1 MRSIETDPVP
11 CASPAP
17 NRNQLRTSDR
27 RRAHPTLADFSTLEL
42 TDSPTD
48 RLTDLAV
55 SVAMRSLDEET
66 IPTPRAGR
74 ITALR
79 PTKRDPDRI
88 AVDLDGSFAFALPAT
103 LVADQRLEVGDALD
117 GERVSALLAADR
129 ASRAT
134 EAALVFLGYR
144 PRSEKEV
151 RDRLRRGGYDQ
162 AAIDHAIS
170 RLHEWRYLDDAD
182 FARRWVEN
190 RTAHRPRG
198 KRLLQQELRHKGIDT
213 GTAREAID
221 DAELD
226 ETSAAEDLARRRLPA
241 YAGDDPAAIRRRLGA
256 YLARRGY
263 SYDVIRIALDR
274 ALGEADEGDGVM
286 GS

>member
-1 MRSIETDPVP
+1 MPSPDETPP
-11 CASPAP
+11 
-17 NRNQLRTSDR
+17 Q
-27 RRAHPTLADFSTLEL
+27 
-42 TDSPTD
+42 
-48 RLTDLAV
+48 
-55 SVAMRSLDEET
+55 SV
-66 IPTPRAGR
+66 RAGR
-74 ITALR
+74 VTALR

-103 LVADQRLEVGDALD
+103 LVADERIDVGEMLD
-117 GERVSALLAADR
+117 GDRVSSLLAADE

-151 RDRLRRGGYDQ
+151 RDRLRRGGYEQD
-162 AAIDHAIS
+162 AIEHAIA

-190 RTAHRPRG
+190 RTMHRPRG
-198 KRLLQQELRHKGIDT
+198 RRLLQQELRHKGID
-213 GTAREAID
+213 GEIARDAID

-226 ETSAAEDLARRRLPA
+226 ETGAAEALARRRLPS
-241 YAGDDPAAIRRRLGA
+241 YAGDEPAAIRRRLGA

-263 SYDVIRIALDR
+263 GYDVIRVALDR
-274 ALGEADEGDGVM
+274 ALGEADDDEGDGVI
-286 GS
+286 G

>member
-1 MRSIETDPVP
+1 MRSSDET
-11 CASPAP
+11 SPQP
-17 NRNQLRTSDR
+17 L
-27 RRAHPTLADFSTLEL
+27 
-42 TDSPTD
+42 
-48 RLTDLAV
+48 
-55 SVAMRSLDEET
+55 
-66 IPTPRAGR
+66 RAGQV
-74 ITALR
+74 TALR

-88 AVDLDGSFAFALPAT
+88 AVDLDGSFAFALPAQ
-103 LVADQRLEVGDALD
+103 LVADERIEVGDALD
-117 GERVSALLAADR
+117 EARVSALLAAEQ

-162 AAIDHAIS
+162 EAIDHAIS

-190 RTAHRPRG
+190 RTTHRPRG

-213 GTAREAID
+213 ETAREAI
-221 DAELD
+221 AEVDLD
-226 ETSAAEDLARRRLPA
+226 EAGAAEGLARRRLPS

-263 SYDVIRIALDR
+263 GYDVIRVALER
-274 ALGEADEGDGVM
+274 ALGEDEGDEVM
-286 GS
+286 GDGP

>member
-1 MRSIETDPVP
+1 MK
-11 CASPAP
+11 SP
-17 NRNQLRTSDR
+17 
-27 RRAHPTLADFSTLEL
+27 
-42 TDSPTD
+42 
-48 RLTDLAV
+48 
-55 SVAMRSLDEET
+55 DEAT
-66 IPTPRAGR
+66 AQTQRAGR

-88 AVDLDGSFAFALPAT
+88 SVDLDGSFAFALPAT
-103 LVADQRLEVGDALD
+103 LVADQRLEVGNELD
-117 GERVSALLAADR
+117 GEQVAALLAADLS
-129 ASRAT
+129 SRAT

-151 RDRLRRGGYDQ
+151 RDRLRQGGYEQD
-162 AAIDHAIS
+162 AIDHAIS

-190 RTAHRPRG
+190 RAAHRPRG

-213 GTAREAID
+213 EMAREAID
-221 DAELD
+221 DADLD
-226 ETSAAEDLARRRLPA
+226 ETGAAEELARRRLPA
-241 YAGDDPAAIRRRLGA
+241 YAGDDEAAIRRRLGA

-263 SYDVIRIALDR
+263 GYDVIRIALDR
-274 ALGEADEGDGVM
+274 ALGKADEGDGEGDPSGGDW

>member
-1 MRSIETDPVP
+1 MQSR
-11 CASPAP
+11 
-17 NRNQLRTSDR
+17 
-27 RRAHPTLADFSTLEL
+27 
-42 TDSPTD
+42 
-48 RLTDLAV
+48 
-55 SVAMRSLDEET
+55 DEAT
-66 IPTPRAGR
+66 AQTPRAGR

-103 LVADQRLEVGDALD
+103 LVADDRIEVGDELD
-117 GERVSALLAADR
+117 IDRVTALLAADQ

-134 EAALVFLGYR
+134 EAALVFLSYR

-151 RDRLRRGGYDQ
+151 RDRLRRGGYEQD
-162 AAIDHAIS
+162 AIEHAIA

-198 KRLLQQELRHKGIDT
+198 KRLLQQELRHKGID
-213 GTAREAID
+213 GETARDAID
-221 DAELD
+221 DADLD
-226 ETSAAEDLARRRLPA
+226 ETGAAEALARRRLPS
-241 YAGDDPAAIRRRLGA
+241 YAGDEPAAIRRRLGA

-263 SYDVIRIALDR
+263 GYDVIRVALDR
-274 ALGEADEGDGVM
+274 ALGEAEDVDDVPPE
-286 GS
+286 

>member
-1 MRSIETDPVP
+1 MRSP
-11 CASPAP
+11 
-17 NRNQLRTSDR
+17 
-27 RRAHPTLADFSTLEL
+27 
-42 TDSPTD
+42 
-48 RLTDLAV
+48 
-55 SVAMRSLDEET
+55 DEAT
-66 IPTPRAGR
+66 AQTPRAGR

-103 LVADQRLEVGDALD
+103 LIDDQRLVVGDTLD
-117 GERVSALLAADR
+117 GERVVALLTADQ

-151 RDRLRRGGYDQ
+151 RDRLRRGGYEQ
-162 AAIDHAIS
+162 GAIDHAIS

-190 RTAHRPRG
+190 RAAHRPRG
-198 KRLLQQELRHKGIDT
+198 SRLLQQELRHKGIDT
-213 GTAREAID
+213 ETARAAID
-221 DAELD
+221 DADLN
-226 ETSAAEDLARRRLPA
+226 ETDAAEELARRRLPA
-241 YAGDDPAAIRRRLGA
+241 YTGDDPAAIRRRLGA

-263 SYDVIRIALDR
+263 GYDVIRIALDR
-274 ALGEADEGDGVM
+274 ALGEAEDTDDVPPE
-286 GS
+286 

>member
-1 MRSIETDPVP
+1 MQ
-11 CASPAP
+11 SP
-17 NRNQLRTSDR
+17 
-27 RRAHPTLADFSTLEL
+27 
-42 TDSPTD
+42 
-48 RLTDLAV
+48 
-55 SVAMRSLDEET
+55 DEAT
-66 IPTPRAGR
+66 AQPPRAGR

-88 AVDLDGSFAFALPAT
+88 SVDLDGSFAFALPAT
-103 LVADQRLEVGDALD
+103 LVADQRLEVGDELD
-117 GERVSALLAADR
+117 GEQVAALLAADLS
-129 ASRAT
+129 SRAT

-151 RDRLRRGGYDQ
+151 RDRLRRGYEQD
-162 AAIDHAIS
+162 AIDHAIS

-213 GTAREAID
+213 ETAREAID
-221 DAELD
+221 DADLD
-226 ETSAAEDLARRRLPA
+226 ETGAAEELARRRLPA

-263 SYDVIRIALDR
+263 GYDVIRIALDR
-274 ALGEADEGDGVM
+274 ALGESEDVDDPPPE
-286 GS
+286 

>member
-1 MRSIETDPVP
+1 MPSPDET
-11 CASPAP
+11 SP
-17 NRNQLRTSDR
+17 QT
-27 RRAHPTLADFSTLEL
+27 
-42 TDSPTD
+42 
-48 RLTDLAV
+48 V
-55 SVAMRSLDEET
+55 
-66 IPTPRAGR
+66 RAGR
-74 ITALR
+74 VTALR

-88 AVDLDGSFAFALPAT
+88 AVDLNGSFAFALPAT
-103 LVADQRLEVGDALD
+103 LVADERIDVGEMLD
-117 GERVSALLAADR
+117 GDRVSSLLAADE

-151 RDRLRRGGYDQ
+151 RDRLRRGGYEQD
-162 AAIDHAIS
+162 AIEHAIA

-198 KRLLQQELRHKGIDT
+198 RRLLQQELRHKGID
-213 GTAREAID
+213 GEIARDAID

-226 ETSAAEDLARRRLPA
+226 ETGAAEALARRRLPS
-241 YAGDDPAAIRRRLGA
+241 YAGDEPAAIRRRLGA

-263 SYDVIRIALDR
+263 GYDVIRVALDR
-274 ALGEADEGDGVM
+274 ALGEADDDEGDGVI
-286 GS
+286 G